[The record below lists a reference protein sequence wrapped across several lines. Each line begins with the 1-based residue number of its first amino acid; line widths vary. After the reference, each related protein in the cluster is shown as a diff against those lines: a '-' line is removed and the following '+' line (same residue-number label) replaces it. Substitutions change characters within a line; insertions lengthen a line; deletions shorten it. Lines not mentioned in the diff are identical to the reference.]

1 MQTGS
6 ANLTRKAVYGIAKL
20 GFWLGVLLFVPAWSL
35 DFWQAWI
42 FALFFLASSSLVTVY
57 LLKRDPK
64 LIERRLKAGPAAEK
78 ERSQKIIQALASV
91 FFIALI
97 AAPGLDRRFHG
108 STVPP
113 FLVVVADVI
122 VALGFL
128 IVFLVF
134 RENSFAS
141 AVIEISPGQSVV
153 STGPYRLVRHPMYS
167 GALLMIL
174 FIPLALGSYRSL
186 LLVPPIYAVILWR
199 LLDEERFLSKNLPGY
214 DEYRRRTRYRLAP
227 GIR

>member
-1 MQTGS
+1 M
-6 ANLTRKAVYGIAKL
+6 
-20 GFWLGVLLFVPAWSL
+20 FWLGVLLFVPAWSL

-42 FALFFLASSSLVTVY
+42 FALIVLASSSLIIVY

-64 LIERRLKAGPAAEK
+64 LIERRLKWGPAAEK
-78 ERSQKIIQALASV
+78 ERSQKTIQALLRIII
-91 FFIALI
+91 IALI
-97 AAPGLDRRFHG
+97 AVPGLDHRFRWSH
-108 STVPP
+108 VPP
-113 FLVVVADVI
+113 SLVLVADLF
-122 VALGFL
+122 VALGYFIL
-128 IVFLVF
+128 FFVF

-167 GALLMIL
+167 GALLMLL
-174 FIPLALGSYRSL
+174 FVPLALGSFWSL
-186 LLVPPIYAVILWR
+186 AFVPPMFAVILWR

-227 GIR
+227 GIW